1 MDQKQMIHYAII
13 ALLLVSI
20 GLLSYHIRQMKK
32 MAAAER
38 FGNFPTS
45 ESAEHF
51 NVEGDTSNAA
61 EHFRRKN
68 DLAAERFNV
77 YSDERFARRGP
88 GADPPTASA
97 ERFAVPRS
105 DEAPMAAHLHTR
117 LNRNTGR
124 LYTGEAF
131 GMRKR
136 LN

>member
-1 MDQKQMIHYAII
+1 MDRKQMIHYAII

-20 GLLSYHIRQMKK
+20 ALLGYHIKQMKD
-32 MAAAER
+32 MASAERFNVPGDTANAAEHFRRQKDSITAAER
-38 FGNFPTS
+38 F
-45 ESAEHF
+45 
-51 NVEGDTSNAA
+51 NVPGDTANAA

-68 DLAAERFNV
+68 DL
-77 YSDERFARRGP
+77 
-88 GADPPTASA
+88 SA
-97 ERFAVPRS
+97 ERFDKYT
-105 DEAPMAAHLHTR
+105 DERFGMPPHEMSAHLHTR